1 MIRECVNILLN
12 VVLWRSTE
20 RMVLHRVEHNV
31 VFYQFINLEITMDI
45 DHLRE
50 MGAPAYI

>member
-1 MIRECVNILLN
+1 MTREFVNMLPN

-31 VFYQFINLEITMDI
+31 VFYQFINLEITMEI